1 MRNSRAIMEID
12 SGVENQYRRTEYPAT
27 DMKKWEYPTEIH
39 DRGDVSPG
47 KEEDRLFN
55 KCY

>member
-1 MRNSRAIMEID
+1 MEID